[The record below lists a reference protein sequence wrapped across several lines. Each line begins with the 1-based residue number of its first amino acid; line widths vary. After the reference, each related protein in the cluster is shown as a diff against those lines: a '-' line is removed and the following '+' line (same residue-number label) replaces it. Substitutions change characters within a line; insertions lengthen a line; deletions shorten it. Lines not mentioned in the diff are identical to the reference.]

1 MNQQKLDQHID
12 ALLRAAGSA
21 LRHYTMQKSLD
32 DMRAAMKAA
41 VEELAKDDSKRLD
54 FLESNQLETD
64 SAGDWNEEPTFGVH
78 RVSGGRN
85 DRNWHCLGRGETLRA
100 AIDAA
105 MQPPPKNER

>member
-41 VEELAKDDSKRLD
+41 VEER
-54 FLESNQLETD
+54 
-64 SAGDWNEEPTFGVH
+64 
-78 RVSGGRN
+78 
-85 DRNWHCLGRGETLRA
+85 
-100 AIDAA
+100 
-105 MQPPPKNER
+105 

>member
-41 VEELAKDDSKRLD
+41 VEE
-54 FLESNQLETD
+54 
-64 SAGDWNEEPTFGVH
+64 PTFGVH

-85 DRNWHCLGRGETLRA
+85 DRSWHCLGRGETLRA

-105 MQPPPKNER
+105 MQSPKGRD